1 MNVQTLVGL
10 VQPHG
15 RGHPGS
21 RQLPILLE
29 RGGFAQGGGRPAEL
43 GPLALPLLGSR
54 AGAALGPRGSS
65 CEDAARLAG
74 RQCAGQTGLGAAE
87 CCPPCPL
94 AASRAP
100 SPHGAAPPG
109 REGRAGRRV
118 SPRAPG
124 CPSSEEGGGE
134 SQSRPDAG
142 SQRRAL
148 TPQMLLCHL
157 KGKVGQV
164 PAREGRQGRPGCLP
178 GARGSDSA
186 WARRRRVP
194 SLPGVGRWPGTQR
207 AEQVRDARLSLQQPR
222 RLTRAPEPSDRTEP
236 GRGPPSR
243 HLGPRSGDSAAPGGR
258 EEGGETKARAGPA
271 SLRRPPCVSQR
282 RGEDPSSARRNG
294 EMPTAA
300 A

>member
-1 MNVQTLVGL
+1 MNIRTLVGL

-74 RQCAGQTGLGAAE
+74 QQCAGQTGLGAAE
-87 CCPPCPL
+87 CCSPCPS

-124 CPSSEEGGGE
+124 CRSSEEGGVE

-148 TPQMLLCHL
+148 TPQRLLCHL

-178 GARGSDSA
+178 GARGSDS
-186 WARRRRVP
+186 R
-194 SLPGVGRWPGTQR
+194 
-207 AEQVRDARLSLQQPR
+207 
-222 RLTRAPEPSDRTEP
+222 
-236 GRGPPSR
+236 
-243 HLGPRSGDSAAPGGR
+243 LGPAAPSPLPAGSGQVAR
-258 EEGGETKARAGPA
+258 DTAGRAGP
-271 SLRRPPCVSQR
+271 
-282 RGEDPSSARRNG
+282 
-294 EMPTAA
+294 
-300 A
+300 